1 MYICCVHSH
10 GAYPLTPTGGDYV
23 FGVPSL
29 PIPLRP
35 RALKNTNEK
44 AVKAKEKKKTK
55 EAKAEIAAE
64 TRRKNKAIV
73 KAYVDDTSEP
83 RFAWNRAASSS
94 LMGAAPKVYSVF
106 KVRGFT

>member
-1 MYICCVHSH
+1 
-10 GAYPLTPTGGDYV
+10 V

-44 AVKAKEKKKTK
+44 AVKAKAKKTD
-55 EAKAEIAAE
+55 EAKSAE
-64 TRRKNKAIV
+64 TRRKNKAII

>member
-1 MYICCVHSH
+1 
-10 GAYPLTPTGGDYV
+10 V

-44 AVKAKEKKKTK
+44 AVKAKAKKKTDK
-55 EAKAEIAAE
+55 AKKKIAAE
-64 TRRKNKAIV
+64 TRRKNEAAIKEFV
-73 KAYVDDTSEP
+73 GTPSEP
-83 RFAWNRAASSS
+83 RFAWHRAASSS
-94 LMGAAPKVYSVF
+94 LMGAAPKVCSVF